1 MRKLLSTAFILASG
15 LALTPASAAPI
26 GVNAQQLPASNVLQV
41 RADCSWVNGGWF
53 YRNGAR
59 FVVCRPDSPGRGY
72 RWHREG
78 NRFGWYNSSR
88 REFHHRNW

>member
-1 MRKLLSTAFILASG
+1 MRKFLSASILLASG
-15 LALTPASAAPI
+15 FALSPASAAPT
-26 GVNAQQLPASNVLQV
+26 GLATDASPINNVVQA

-72 RWHREG
+72 SWRREG
-78 NRFGWYNSSR
+78 NRFGWYNTRSR
-88 REFHHRNW
+88 QWHHRNW